1 MYRKPYLRL
10 QRFDLVGLHKGT
22 SYFYDGLD
30 AEQLADIVKNAS
42 GAIIKTGDT
51 APPLIEVFVP
61 NIAHP
66 LV

>member
-30 AEQLADIVKNAS
+30 AEQLADIVKNVS

-51 APPLIEVFVP
+51 VPPLIEVFVP
-61 NIAHP
+61 HTAHP
-66 LV
+66 LM